1 MAEVSQE
8 TVESREHLGTLDGH
22 GVASSHQGT
31 GRDGVGD
38 RSRRHSLHPREWGS
52 LGIHL
57 AGCHPRASSLCRG
70 LSSTGAQC
78 DSAKEETQGAR
89 GPRPREPGARG
100 CLSQETR
107 GAGRGA
113 RPAEQ
118 MPVPRS
124 PAASPS
130 EEAGDHPA
138 RPVCGHLSGRGSGVR
153 AAEALPA
160 DLGAARGARG
170 ARRTPV
176 RGTADRLH
184 HGQPGGLRLPCREL
198 AGPRPAAGPRGSAG
212 GGGEARGPAPPRG
225 PSSVR
230 PARVRRAGRAAPG
243 VRTKPCY
250 GPEAPRNPAGCVL
263 DTACQ

>member
-1 MAEVSQE
+1 
-8 TVESREHLGTLDGH
+8 
-22 GVASSHQGT
+22 
-31 GRDGVGD
+31 
-38 RSRRHSLHPREWGS
+38 
-52 LGIHL
+52 
-57 AGCHPRASSLCRG
+57 
-70 LSSTGAQC
+70 
-78 DSAKEETQGAR
+78 
-89 GPRPREPGARG
+89 
-100 CLSQETR
+100 
-107 GAGRGA
+107 
-113 RPAEQ
+113 

-198 AGPRPAAGPRGSAG
+198 AGPRPAAGPRGSRWG
-212 GGGEARGPAPPRG
+212 WRGSPGARPSPGPELG
-225 PSSVR
+225 CPSSVR